1 MRILAID
8 YGRKRIGLAISDP
21 LGITAQPLPTIV
33 EKSPEKVFQR
43 LAGIIQDMEVEEV
56 VVGLPLQLDGLE
68 GLAAQE
74 VKRFAQTLSKT
85 LSVPVRLADERLTSA
100 LATKLLTLSG
110 YRGKKKKEKVDTVAA
125 QAILQTYLDTK
136 RQGGRLKYEV

>member
-33 EKSPEKVFQR
+33 EKSPEKVFQH
-43 LAGIIQDMEVEEV
+43 LAGIIQDMEVKEV
-56 VVGLPLQLDGLE
+56 VVGLPLRLDSTE
-68 GLAAQE
+68 GPAAEE
-74 VKRFAQTLSKT
+74 VRRFADTLSRMI
-85 LSVPVRLADERLTSA
+85 SAPVHLADERLTSA

-136 RQGGRLKYEV
+136 RQR

>member
-1 MRILAID
+1 LRILAID

-136 RQGGRLKYEV
+136 RQEGRLKYEV